1 MHEKWRIII
10 NILSKVLLI
19 FINIRSLDM
28 SNKWASSQLM
38 IVFFF
43 KKQISDYLLIDL
55 TF

>member
-1 MHEKWRIII
+1 MHEKRRIVI

-38 IVFFF
+38 IHVVFFL
-43 KKQISDYLLIDL
+43 KAN
-55 TF
+55 